1 MWTKSCIHFIWF
13 INKMKH
19 SGNTSS
25 SYRTDTGSSESEE
38 PAGSSQT
45 AHPGLPGIQKIVSEE
60 ELAQL
65 TQIRPRTFS
74 FDKQSAFKDY
84 LKILE
89 RKGVFDIT
97 QEFGDLER
105 KKSRCSEC
113 TYGNEPWNRQKNR
126 YRDIIPYE
134 STRVP
139 LGKSQD
145 YINASYIRIIN
156 QEEEYFYI
164 ATQGPL
170 PDTIDDF
177 WQMVFEHNSN
187 VIAMVTRDIED
198 GIIKCHNYW
207 PVSPEEPLELRQFR
221 ICLKNYQILAYFIV
235 RMFQV
240 VKKPTE
246 TSLMVKHVQFTK
258 WADHGIPA
266 STDSFIKYV
275 RYVRKSH
282 CTGPMVVHCS
292 AGVGRTGVFICTDVA
307 FCAMEKS
314 YLFDIVNI
322 VTQMREQRYGMIQ
335 TKEQYCFTYEII
347 LKVLKKF
354 LALE

>member
-1 MWTKSCIHFIWF
+1 MTYSV
-13 INKMKH
+13 
-19 SGNTSS
+19 
-25 SYRTDTGSSESEE
+25 GSSREGSVSERCSDISNTIKE
-38 PAGSSQT
+38 KDTQN
-45 AHPGLPGIQKIVSEE
+45 IVSEE

-65 TQIRPRTFS
+65 THIQPRIFN

-89 RKGVFDIT
+89 KKGVYGIT
-97 QEFGDLER
+97 QEFRVSILILAEFEFDV
-105 KKSRCSEC
+105 SVSVI
-113 TYGNEPWNRQKNR
+113 
-126 YRDIIPYE
+126 DD
-134 STRVP
+134 STRVVLQKNP
-139 LGKSQD
+139 D

-156 QEEEYFYI
+156 HGEQYFYI

-170 PDTIDDF
+170 PDTTDDF

-187 VIAMVTRDIED
+187 VIAMVTRNIED
-198 GIIKCHNYW
+198 GITKCHNYW
-207 PVSPEEPLELRQFR
+207 PISQEEPLELTQFR
-221 ICLKNYQILAYFIV
+221 ICLKNYQILAFFII

-240 VKKPTE
+240 VNKSTG
-246 TSLMVKHVQFTK
+246 TSLTVKHLQFTN

-266 STDSFIKYV
+266 STDCFIKYV

-292 AGVGRTGVFICTDVA
+292 AGVGRTGVFICADVA
-307 FCAMEKS
+307 FCAIEKN
-314 YLFDIVNI
+314 YLFDITNI

-347 LKVLKKF
+347 LKVLRK
-354 LALE
+354 LLVLE